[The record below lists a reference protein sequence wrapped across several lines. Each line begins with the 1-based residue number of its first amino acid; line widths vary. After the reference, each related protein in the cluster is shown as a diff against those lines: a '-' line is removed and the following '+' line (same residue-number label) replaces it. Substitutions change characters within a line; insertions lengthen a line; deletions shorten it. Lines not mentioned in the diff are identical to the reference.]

1 MKRWLNRP
9 AIFPPV
15 LGTKLN
21 NMPGIFNI
29 RPSGEIRREIKT
41 RITIDMSNNEKMTE
55 SGAIE
60 FTKKKLK
67 EKYDQSNKVK

>member
-1 MKRWLNRP
+1 
-9 AIFPPV
+9 
-15 LGTKLN
+15 
-21 NMPGIFNI
+21 MPGIFNI